1 MVMVIVKATPVLSE
15 RISVFTSVA
24 GLFVGKG
31 PSVSESVVEQDV
43 EADVTVNVPEDV
55 AVTPPTVTVITPDV
69 APLGTVT
76 TSCVAVADTTVATT
90 PPIVTVL
97 EAAVVL
103 KFVPVIT
110 IVEPSEPL
118 LVKLVMVGEPV
129 DVVVV
134 TVKSLEDVP
143 VCPFTVTAILPVLTP
158 EGTVTVSCVV
168 VAAVTVAVAPLKVTV
183 LFVVTALKFSPVMV
197 TVSPAT
203 PLVGV
208 KLVTDGTGVVSSS
221 LLHETISGAI
231 RPLIPRLFKNCFL
244 SMGIYS
250 L

>member
-1 MVMVIVKATPVLSE
+1 MVIVKATPVLSE
-15 RISVFTSVA
+15 RISVFTNDDGS
-24 GLFVGKG
+24 LVGNG
-31 PSVSESVVEQDV
+31 PAVSESVAEQDA
-43 EADVTVNVPEDV
+43 EAVVTVNVPDDV

-97 EAAVVL
+97 EEAVVL

-129 DVVVV
+129 EVDVVV

-143 VCPFTVTAILPVLTP
+143 VCPLTVTAILPVLAP

-168 VAAVTVAVAPLKVTV
+168 VAAVTVAVVPLKVTV
-183 LFVVTALKFSPVMV
+183 LFVVTALKLSPVIV
-197 TVSPAT
+197 TVIPTA
-203 PLVGV
+203 PLAGV
-208 KLVTDGTGVVSSS
+208 KLVTDGTGVASSS

-244 SMGIYS
+244 SIGI
-250 L
+250 

>member
-1 MVMVIVKATPVLSE
+1 MVIVKATPVLSE
-15 RISVFTSVA
+15 RISVFTSDD
-24 GLFVGKG
+24 GSFVGKG
-31 PSVSESVVEQDV
+31 PAVSESVAEQLAD
-43 EADVTVNVPEDV
+43 ADVTINVPDDV

-76 TSCVAVADTTVATT
+76 TSCVEVADTTVATT

-97 EAAVVL
+97 DDAVEL

-118 LVKLVMVGEPV
+118 LVKLVMVGEELV
-129 DVVVV
+129 DVV
-134 TVKSLEDVP
+134 TVKSADDVP
-143 VCPFTVTAILPVLTP
+143 VCPFTVTAIFPVLAP
-158 EGTVTVSCVV
+158 EGTVTVSCVP
-168 VAAVTVAVAPLKVTV
+168 VAAVTVAVAPLNVTV
-183 LFVVTALKFSPVMV
+183 LFVVTVLKLIPVII

-208 KLVTDGTGVVSSS
+208 KLVIEGTGVASSS

-244 SMGIYS
+244 SIGI
-250 L
+250 